1 MTQEQVQSFID
12 FESEQKK
19 SVRSGIEMYDVKGFH
34 KYLSLSELLDYYL
47 TYKQNQLTV

>member
-1 MTQEQVQSFID
+1 MTQEQVQGFLD
-12 FESEQKK
+12 FERDQKK
-19 SVRSGIEMYDVKGFH
+19 SIRGGIEMYDVKGCH